1 MQDPHRLALWP
12 PNSTQCHL
20 PQFKSNSNSFYQ
32 QTLEPLVAWLE
43 KRYKGTNDKIERML
57 QEQKISYNALWF
69 LFNTG
74 KKVWGTD
81 AGLLI
86 AGEVKTAKYMR
97 GFFPG
102 LLITAKVRN
111 VPRRLCRVCL
121 CLCVLCVCV
130 CVV

>member
-12 PNSTQCHL
+12 PTSAQCHL

-32 QTLEPLVAWLE
+32 QMLEPLVAWLE

-81 AGLLI
+81 SGLLI

-111 VPRRLCRVCL
+111 VPHRVVCRVSCEAHAQ
-121 CLCVLCVCV
+121 CCT
-130 CVV
+130 